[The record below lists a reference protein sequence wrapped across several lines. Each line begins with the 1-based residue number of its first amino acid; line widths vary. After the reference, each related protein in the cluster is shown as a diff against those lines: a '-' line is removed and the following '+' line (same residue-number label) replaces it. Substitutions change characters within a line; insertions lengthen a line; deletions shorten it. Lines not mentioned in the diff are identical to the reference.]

1 MNENF
6 TAIQARDCT
15 LIIQDRQAHT
25 QRYKESLTDKR
36 TNAQTNKETHTETGK
51 LLHSGLIEDMGK
63 WPLVRDDCYG
73 KV

>member
-25 QRYKESLTDKR
+25 KIQGKFDSQTHKR
-36 TNAQTNKETHTETGK
+36 TNKQRNTHRDRET
-51 LLHSGLIEDMGK
+51 SPQ
-63 WPLVRDDCYG
+63 WPH
-73 KV
+73 